1 MYYGFNYD
9 VNEHTGVLTLFT
21 NDNKVIAEVSDCN
34 GMTVESLNKLADDV
48 LFEQGYIKENYFSE

>member
-21 NDNKVIAEVSDCN
+21 NDNKVIAEISDCN
-34 GMTVESLNKLADDV
+34 GMTVENLNKLADDV
-48 LFEQGYIKENYFSE
+48 LFEQGYIKESYFSE

>member
-9 VNEHTGVLTLFT
+9 VNEHTGVLTIFT

-34 GMTVESLNKLADDV
+34 GMTVENLNKLADDV

>member
-9 VNEHTGVLTLFT
+9 VNEHTGVLTIFT

-34 GMTVESLNKLADDV
+34 GMTVENLNKLADDV
-48 LFEQGYIKENYFSE
+48 LFDQGYIKENYFSE

>member
-21 NDNKVIAEVSDCN
+21 NDNKVIAEISDCN
-34 GMTVESLNKLADDV
+34 GMTVEGLNKLADDV